1 MNIGPFKV
9 EVLRA
14 DHQRN
19 EFECGDVDLDRYFK
33 TQVTQDVRRHVAHC
47 FVAVNSLGQVAGYY
61 TLAAASVLLSDLP
74 QSLAKKLPR
83 YPTVPVAKM
92 GRLAVSQSA
101 QHLGL
106 GSALLADALTRVFQ
120 ADVAAYA
127 MVVDAKHQEATLF
140 YEKHGF
146 KQFSSQPMSLWLPM
160 NAVVSLVS

>member
-83 YPTVPVAKM
+83 YPMVPVAKM

-101 QHLGL
+101 QHVGL

-127 MVVDAKHQEATLF
+127 MVVDAKHQEAALF

-160 NAVVSLVS
+160 NAVVSLVC

>member
-19 EFECGDVDLDRYFK
+19 EFECGGVDLDKYFK

-47 FVAVNSLGQVAGYY
+47 FVAVNSLGEVAGYY

-127 MVVDAKHQEATLF
+127 MVVDAKHQEAALF

>member
-1 MNIGPFKV
+1 LNIRPFKV

-14 DHQRN
+14 DHQHN

-146 KQFSSQPMSLWLPM
+146 KQFSSQPMCLWLPM

>member
-1 MNIGPFKV
+1 LNIGPFKV

-19 EFECGDVDLDRYFK
+19 EFECGDVDLDKYFK

-47 FVAVNSLGQVAGYY
+47 FVAVNSLGEVAGYY

-127 MVVDAKHQEATLF
+127 MVVDAKHQEAALF

>member
-1 MNIGPFKV
+1 LNIGPFKV

-61 TLAAASVLLSDLP
+61 TLAAASLLLSDLP

-101 QHLGL
+101 QHVGL

-120 ADVAAYA
+120 ADLAAYA
-127 MVVDAKHQEATLF
+127 MVVDAKHQEAALF

>member
-101 QHLGL
+101 QHVGL

-127 MVVDAKHQEATLF
+127 MVVDAKHQEAALF

-146 KQFSSQPMSLWLPM
+146 KQFSSHPLSLWLPM
-160 NAVVSLVS
+160 NALVSLME